1 MDGTKAI
8 NVSLR
13 QPALIEKLQ
22 AIGAQPLPATP
33 EEFVRLLTE
42 ERVKWIPVANTLGL
56 KAD

>member
-8 NVSLR
+8 NASLR

-33 EEFVRLLTE
+33 EEFGRLLTE
-42 ERVKWIPVANTLGL
+42 ERAKWIPVANTLGL
-56 KAD
+56 KTD